1 MVFID
6 VPDVVWEVD
15 DLRTERRV
23 EHGAWSME
31 NRFSRDVG
39 HRACRDVASRHVRN
53 KNDDYE

>member
-15 DLRTERRV
+15 DLRTERRE

-31 NRFSRDVG
+31 NRFIRDVG
-39 HRACRDVASRHVRN
+39 HRACRDVESRQ
-53 KNDDYE
+53 K